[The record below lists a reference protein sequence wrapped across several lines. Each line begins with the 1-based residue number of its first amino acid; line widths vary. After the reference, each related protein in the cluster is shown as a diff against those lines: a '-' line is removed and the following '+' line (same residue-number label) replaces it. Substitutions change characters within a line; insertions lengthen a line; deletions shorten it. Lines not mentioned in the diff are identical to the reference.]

1 VRDVPRPSSSVG
13 GDPHADSTSTRRV
26 PEPDDRARVQQVYE
40 AVSGARQLPPD
51 ELTVLALQDPSH
63 EIRFLALQALGGESD
78 ARTVATAALND
89 PHPHVRSKAQ
99 EILDA
104 LDAAVAPVQ
113 PAEGR

>member
-1 VRDVPRPSSSVG
+1 
-13 GDPHADSTSTRRV
+13 
-26 PEPDDRARVQQVYE
+26 
-40 AVSGARQLPPD
+40 
-51 ELTVLALQDPSH
+51 
-63 EIRFLALQALGGESD
+63 LALQALGGESD

-113 PAEGR
+113 PAEGQ